1 MTGLLIDWL
10 NNNLLAS
17 NFQQELR
24 GHLET
29 CLMEGTTLVVTD
41 VDVNDLQI
49 DRRFHF
55 ILRSRYRFL
64 TSTAPFKLMVS
75 YKKAKERK
83 ATGSNRTV
91 GAIGRDCCSVFSS
104 SLSSSNS
111 SSALSLLCCHFVILC
126 VPSCDL
132 VESGTEFSLSLFE
145 MNKQTSFPE
154 CSFIRVERSLG
165 IARLSLSV
173 IVRVKVSHWPFYPE
187 EDSMHHNTRWFLFQV
202 GEHEI
207 ECQPAFRLVEA
218 LVLPSLGRMRFSV
231 YLSAIRKFALLVC
244 KSIIVVAR
252 LVMATTFPCQAVP
265 ASIAAYVNV
274 VEFSQSRDG
283 LEEMFLDRFLRLE
296 KPRMQDT
303 RTQVVDVS
311 QGKNVFFFWVIRPR
325 TNVQT
330 RYV

>member
-1 MTGLLIDWL
+1 MFVWL
-10 NNNLLAS
+10 NNNLLPS

-41 VDVNDLQI
+41 VDVNDLEI

-75 YKKAKERK
+75 FKKAKERK
-83 ATGSNRTV
+83 ATGSNRTA
-91 GAIGRDCCSVFSS
+91 GARGRDCRCSVFSS

-111 SSALSLLCCHFVILC
+111 SSALSLPCCYCYFMLSFLFAWKCNDYKWSCWIRYRIFIVALRIELANLISRMLFYKSGKISWDWTI
-126 VPSCDL
+126 VPICDCP
-132 VESGTEFSLSLFE
+132 SKGFSLALLS
-145 MNKQTSFPE
+145 
-154 CSFIRVERSLG
+154 RR
-165 IARLSLSV
+165 RL
-173 IVRVKVSHWPFYPE
+173 HAW
-187 EDSMHHNTRWFLFQV
+187 HHTLISFQV

-207 ECQPAFRLVEA
+207 ECQPGFRLVEA
-218 LVLPSLGRMRFSV
+218 LVLASLGRLRFSV
-231 YLSAIRKFALLVC
+231 YLSAIRKLALLVC
-244 KSIIVVAR
+244 KIIIVVAR
-252 LVMATTFPCQAVP
+252 LVMAATFPCQAVP

-296 KPRMQDT
+296 KPRMQDS

-311 QGKNVFFFWVIRPR
+311 QGKNFFFPSE
-325 TNVQT
+325 
-330 RYV
+330 